1 MPPTGQKYLFW
12 YVCIFYNIAK
22 VKKLP
27 CRGGIAKLAFKRAYL
42 ARYHTFLFFHCVRV
56 LSPFWYPLYLLLWS
70 IFLVPTILLSL
81 SSDHNKKGENIDN
94 KVFILLIPRPSASS
108 SMPPIATSGVGLTCN
123 MEPSRAWKKR
133 RRWKDVFLTAW
144 KITSTLISFTS
155 DVGPKTS
162 HLVFSP
168 LDTSTI
174 SFYKLV
180 SSRSRIYLDLDI

>member
-123 MEPSRAWKKR
+123 MEPSRAWKKKKKMER
-133 RRWKDVFLTAW
+133 CLSHSVENYINLDFIHVGCRTED
-144 KITSTLISFTS
+144 ITSC
-155 DVGPKTS
+155 
-162 HLVFSP
+162 VFP
-168 LDTSTI
+168 FGHFHDFL
-174 SFYKLV
+174 L
-180 SSRSRIYLDLDI
+180 